1 VTKITLE
8 AGPARGVVEM
18 IGFEYHLGP
27 VSKKTI
33 PNLPNYWPL
42 QDAKSR
48 FSELVRRVKR
58 DGPQHVTLRG
68 REEVVVISAAEF
80 RRLKGN
86 QSGEALIEALQS
98 SPYREVSI
106 EVPRMAMPIRDL
118 EL

>member
-1 VTKITLE
+1 MTKITLE

-18 IGFEYHLGP
+18 IGFEYHL
-27 VSKKTI
+27 
-33 PNLPNYWPL
+33 
-42 QDAKSR
+42 
-48 FSELVRRVKR
+48 
-58 DGPQHVTLRG
+58 
-68 REEVVVISAAEF
+68 
-80 RRLKGN
+80 KGY